1 MLSCCFLRTCR
12 PVSCPVS
19 KGRPPPPTPR
29 GVSAFGFCRCP
40 QVLFAACELGVFDL
54 LAEAPGPLG
63 SAAVAAHLGI
73 SCRGTE
79 QLLDACVL
87 LKLLHVEM
95 RRGEAVY
102 ANTELASA
110 YLAGTSPTSQ
120 QHMLLYVAR
129 TTYLCWAHLAEAV
142 REGKNQYL
150 KAFGVPSEELFSA
163 IYRSEGE
170 RLQFLRGLG
179 DVWSVEGR
187 GVLAAFD
194 LSPFPLVCDLGGCSG
209 ALAKECTS
217 LYAGCHVTVFDMPDV
232 VQMAKRH
239 FSFPEDGRISF
250 REGGGILV
258 IESLLDADGR
268 GPLTTQLYSLNMLV
282 QTEGCERTPAQYR
295 ALLAP
300 AGFHDI
306 QCRRTG
312 GTYDAILARK

>member
-1 MLSCCFLRTCR
+1 MGSPHDQAYRLLKEYSNGFM
-12 PVSCPVS
+12 VS
-19 KGRPPPPTPR
+19 
-29 GVSAFGFCRCP
+29 

-150 KAFGVPSEELFSA
+150 KTFGVPSEELFSA
-163 IYRSEGE
+163 IYR
-170 RLQFLRGLG
+170 RFL
-179 DVWSVEGR
+179 
-187 GVLAAFD
+187 
-194 LSPFPLVCDLGGCSG
+194 
-209 ALAKECTS
+209 
-217 LYAGCHVTVFDMPDV
+217 
-232 VQMAKRH
+232 
-239 FSFPEDGRISF
+239 
-250 REGGGILV
+250 
-258 IESLLDADGR
+258 
-268 GPLTTQLYSLNMLV
+268 
-282 QTEGCERTPAQYR
+282 
-295 ALLAP
+295 
-300 AGFHDI
+300 
-306 QCRRTG
+306 
-312 GTYDAILARK
+312 